1 MVHEPVKHLL
11 LDDICD
17 LSLDSSI
24 GCTAH
29 IIDNLH
35 TEDAAPVEFMDLVFT
50 CMPGESYHR

>member
-35 TEDAAPVEFMDLVFT
+35 TEDAPPVEFMDLVFT
-50 CMPGESYHR
+50 LMPGES